1 MLPPVQATTSQPLA
15 RKAVTLPERL
25 DTFQP
30 SEPAPL
36 IYKPLVNTLDL
47 RPTQEA
53 VDFVTRYTA
62 DLKVSPEGQLERHEN
77 MHKSP
82 ATCFRMFP
90 SLFHADMRG
99 AYAEESRLLDRPSP
113 QIIINGDC
121 HLGNYGTMRDDDEG
135 VKWALNDYDQT
146 GRGPAER
153 DLERLATSIVLL
165 GQEGGLSAKDSLKLV
180 KRCAE
185 SYLHELSQPTKAAG
199 LGQADAHG
207 PVKELIEK
215 ASGKTHAQ
223 MVEKFAQPGPDGRWE
238 LRRNEEL
245 VDVPAD
251 LRQDIETGV
260 RDLEQGLAPTPGI
273 GRPLEI
279 LDVCRKLGSGG
290 SSKGLDRYYVLLGGV
305 PADPLPAILELK
317 QILPC
322 PIDNPS
328 GDLSLAEPGQIVAN
342 QVALGGPRN
351 PLNGATVVAGEKV
364 LARERE
370 GEKLDLKLEKL
381 TKSGWESTVEQA
393 GTVLAQ
399 AHAHQNREALQEW
412 VGEDG
417 DELVRNLTTFARHYS
432 AQAIADF
439 NALKSVG

>member
-1 MLPPVQATTSQPLA
+1 MLPPVQAKTTQPVVRRYTA
-15 RKAVTLPERL
+15 EPKP

-36 IYKPLVNTLDL
+36 IYKPILNQLDL
-47 RPTQEA
+47 RPTQQA
-53 VDFVTRYTA
+53 VDFVARYTA
-62 DLKVSPEGQLERHEN
+62 ELKVSPEGQQERDEN
-77 MHKSP
+77 MRKSP

-99 AYAEESRLLDRPSP
+99 AYAEQSRLLDRPSP
-113 QIIINGDC
+113 QIVINGDC
-121 HLGNYGTMRDDDEG
+121 HLGNYGTMRDGDEG

-165 GQEGGLSAKDSLKLV
+165 GQEGGLSAKESLKLV

-185 SYLHELSQPTKAAG
+185 SYLHELAHPTKSAG

-207 PVKELIEK
+207 PVKDLIEK

-223 MVEKFAQPGPDGRWE
+223 MVEKFAEPGPDGSWQ
-238 LRRNEEL
+238 LRRNEDL
-245 VDVPAD
+245 ADVPAE
-251 LRQDIETGV
+251 LNTAIQQGV

-322 PIDNPS
+322 PIDSPS
-328 GDLSLAEPGQIVAN
+328 GDLSLADPGQIVAN
-342 QVALGGPRN
+342 QAALGGPEN
-351 PLNGATVVAGEKV
+351 PLNGATVIAGDKI

-381 TKSGWESTVEQA
+381 TKSGWESVVDQA

-399 AHAHQNREALQEW
+399 AHCHQNREALQAW

-417 DELVRNLTTFARHYS
+417 DELVHNLTTFARHYS

-439 NALKSVG
+439 NALKSAG